1 MESDHLDCC
10 TLCGPESRKARMA
23 ALGGRTGEARRLT
36 WCAPGQAKNV
46 VSSLGGYFL
55 LPASAGGGVG
65 ADKLVNIGGCA
76 VGLLGSMWYACLK
89 FRQRFPSPRH
99 FVSPS
104 SAQLSQ
110 PMSPT
115 PTANQ

>member
-1 MESDHLDCC
+1 
-10 TLCGPESRKARMA
+10 
-23 ALGGRTGEARRLT
+23 
-36 WCAPGQAKNV
+36 

-65 ADKLVNIGGCA
+65 ADKLVNISGCA
-76 VGLLGSMWYACLK
+76 VGLLGSMWYAWLK

-99 FVSPS
+99 PVTPASA

-110 PMSPT
+110 PMSCT
-115 PTANQ
+115 PTARQ